1 MDGFRLFRG
10 EGEFIFGGRGGGG
23 AVGLGLSN
31 LTWCRI
37 LGAGLDGASSA
48 LLGRVVLILESDVV
62 LDSMGFDR
70 AEGGGIAGGA
80 ESWSAVR

>member
-1 MDGFRLFRG
+1 MDGFQLFRG

-37 LGAGLDGASSA
+37 LGAGVEGALGA
-48 LLGRVVLILESDVV
+48 LLKRVVVTLESNVV
-62 LDSMGFDR
+62 VDFMGFDR
-70 AEGGGIAGGA
+70 AEGGRIAGGA
-80 ESWSAVR
+80 DAWSEVR